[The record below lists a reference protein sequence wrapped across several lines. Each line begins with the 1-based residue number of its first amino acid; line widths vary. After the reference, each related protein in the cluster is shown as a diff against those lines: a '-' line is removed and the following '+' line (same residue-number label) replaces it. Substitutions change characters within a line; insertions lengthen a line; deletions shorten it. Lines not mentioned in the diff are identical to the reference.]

1 MAQRTA
7 RKMARRR
14 TARRRTPRRALLRC
28 LLYSGYACAG
38 DVSAEWRLADGGVAT
53 ALETTA
59 VDNTALG
66 APEAAT
72 LALVPPPAGMAGRRY
87 CVHLHNSDGY
97 RWRYFF
103 FERPVLAP
111 PVAVEVLPA

>member
-1 MAQRTA
+1 M
-7 RKMARRR
+7 
-14 TARRRTPRRALLRC
+14 RC

-72 LALVPPPAGMAGRRY
+72 LALVPPPAGAAAPALLR
-87 CVHLHNSDGY
+87 VHLHNSDGY

-103 FERPVLAP
+103 FERPGA
-111 PVAVEVLPA
+111 AASEWKVEVLPA